1 VVLRCCCGEIVMT
14 VQAGVGVG
22 EVDSMDDVVVVVDDA
37 ELVVGTVLVVDDDSG
52 DSVGSEPGVN
62 MTS

>member
-1 VVLRCCCGEIVMT
+1 MT